1 MVALSQET
9 WDAGNVRTWDRLDF
23 DSLTQR
29 HIVTMSGC
37 RRRSLCPPERT
48 IWPMVTLGIT
58 GLSLTETIFASK
70 LNIAGRYIFFVQV
83 FVIASTTY
91 AAGG

>member
-48 IWPMVTLGIT
+48 I
-58 GLSLTETIFASK
+58 
-70 LNIAGRYIFFVQV
+70 
-83 FVIASTTY
+83 
-91 AAGG
+91 